1 MWAGPAQLTGP
12 STDPEIGGLIS
23 AQNGWAELDP
33 TYSSSSFFLF
43 WGRAGRSPA
52 NWARLRQ
59 VQPKV
64 T

>member
-33 TYSSSSFFLF
+33 TYSSSSFFIYF
-43 WGRAGRSPA
+43 WDGLDAA
-52 NWARLRQ
+52 
-59 VQPKV
+59 
-64 T
+64 

>member
-33 TYSSSSFFLF
+33 TYSSSSFFFILGTG
-43 WGRAGRSPA
+43 WT
-52 NWARLRQ
+52 
-59 VQPKV
+59 QPSQLG
-64 T
+64 